1 MHRDLSRVFGY
12 LKPTAVRRIEKDLT
26 GMLDDDGI
34 DLRQFRRQWI
44 EAFWRGPLDGPL
56 FPEHKATVIVC

>member
-34 DLRQFRRQWI
+34 DLRGANPGGIGLRLGGVFGSNLMPEVDRR
-44 EAFWRGPLDGPL
+44 A
-56 FPEHKATVIVC
+56 K